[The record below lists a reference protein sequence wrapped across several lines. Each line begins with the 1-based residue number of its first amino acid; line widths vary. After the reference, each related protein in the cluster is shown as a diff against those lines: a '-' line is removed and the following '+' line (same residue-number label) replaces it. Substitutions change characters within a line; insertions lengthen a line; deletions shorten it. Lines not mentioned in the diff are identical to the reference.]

1 MGRHRHHGE
10 NKLLISIVLNIFITT
25 LQVIGGFV
33 SGSLALLSDALRN
46 FTDVLSLIISYFAQK
61 LTKRKA
67 TLRRTFG
74 YKRAEI
80 LAAFINALSLI
91 VIALFLTIEAV
102 ERLQQQPVID
112 SDLVIT
118 LSIFAI
124 IGNGISVI
132 LLKKE
137 SKGNINIKSAY
148 IHLLS
153 DMMASVAVFIGG
165 LLMKYFGMFWVDG
178 VLTIII
184 AIYLIIISL
193 HVLKKSTEILMLF
206 TPSNIPVEEITPR
219 LLQRF
224 KEIKNIHHLHVWQIN
239 ETELHLEAHVDFRE
253 NISLST
259 FHQTLQK
266 IEKYL
271 KNNYQI
277 NHTNIQ
283 PEFGR
288 CGEKELII
296 QD

>member
-1 MGRHRHHGE
+1 
-10 NKLLISIVLNIFITT
+10 
-25 LQVIGGFV
+25 
-33 SGSLALLSDALRN
+33 
-46 FTDVLSLIISYFAQK
+46 
-61 LTKRKA
+61 
-67 TLRRTFG
+67 
-74 YKRAEI
+74 
-80 LAAFINALSLI
+80 
-91 VIALFLTIEAV
+91 
-102 ERLQQQPVID
+102 
-112 SDLVIT
+112 
-118 LSIFAI
+118 
-124 IGNGISVI
+124 
-132 LLKKE
+132 
-137 SKGNINIKSAY
+137 
-148 IHLLS
+148 
-153 DMMASVAVFIGG
+153 
-165 LLMKYFGMFWVDG
+165 
-178 VLTIII
+178 
-184 AIYLIIISL
+184 
-193 HVLKKSTEILMLF
+193 MLF

-224 KEIKNIHHLHVWQIN
+224 KEIKNIHHLHDWQIN